1 MFAKLN
7 VYLIDAGKSEQ
18 TDTFQ
23 GSLGV
28 LFDRISSYIR
38 RTIAARIYLLLTQIT
53 LRDRTA
59 NMRLRTLVAEVFLD
73 FSLLLIKKNLWDQG
87 RNRITRPI
95 RLNGRHPNEGR
106 RFRTTHEVPRVKI
119 QTRVETD
126 HHVARWMWTARS
138 IPVTETEVEF
148 CDL

>member
-1 MFAKLN
+1 MF
-7 VYLIDAGKSEQ
+7 VVS
-18 TDTFQ
+18 
-23 GSLGV
+23 SL
-28 LFDRISSYIR
+28 
-38 RTIAARIYLLLTQIT
+38 IYLLLTQIT

-126 HHVARWMWTARS
+126 HHVARWMWTAHS